1 MSNGSDEMTSVKAPT
16 GKWDWNLN
24 TLVILLGFG
33 GGLIAW
39 GGDMGD
45 RLDKRVTAVEATIR
59 QIDTHELRISSV
71 EKRAAEA
78 ATSMRAVEST
88 LNALAPTCGLRAR
101 CCSGSRPASATARS
115 CGADRLAGALK

>member
-1 MSNGSDEMTSVKAPT
+1 MTSVKAPT

-71 EKRAAEA
+71 EKQAAEA
-78 ATSMRAVEST
+78 ATSVSDKETPSSSIGVGYGMAERRFHRV
-88 LNALAPTCGLRAR
+88 
-101 CCSGSRPASATARS
+101 
-115 CGADRLAGALK
+115 